1 MMSLGWAG
9 PDLAVRFRQAELM
22 DDPDLDR
29 DRRAAALRALGRVNR
44 ISLAARRVWLEVR
57 RAHVSLRRPVRVLDV
72 ACGGGDVLIDV
83 GRAARRSAVPVD
95 LHGCDLNPV
104 ARAEARAR
112 GAAEDAVPRLFRLD
126 VIREDLPRGYDVICC
141 SLFLH
146 HLDRTEAVEL
156 LRRMANASGH
166 ALLVQDLRRT
176 KLGYI
181 LAWVG
186 LHALTRSDVARID
199 GLRSVRAAFSVAEA
213 RALCTDAGL
222 AGVRVEHAWPQRFA
236 ITWRRP

>member
-1 MMSLGWAG
+1 MSLGSAG
-9 PDLAVRFRQAELM
+9 PDLALRFRQAELM
-22 DDPDLDR
+22 DDPDLDP

-57 RAHVSLRRPVRVLDV
+57 RAHASVRRPVRVLDV

-83 GRAARRSAVPVD
+83 ARAARRSAVPVE

-112 GAAEDAVPRLFRLD
+112 GAAEDGVPKLFRLD
-126 VIREDLPRGYDVICC
+126 VIREDLPPGYDVICC

-156 LRRMANASGH
+156 LQRMANAAGH

-213 RALCTDAGL
+213 RALCADAGL